1 MFFVGGVVHGVS
13 RRVHDP
19 RLRWHKNL
27 LTLATHQTGKLL
39 GIASLGW
46 AGHLVHVALP
56 GSRGIRIGWLQL
68 LTFLPSPHGLLP
80 LLTGNWQLYAEHP
93 DRLPHVFGRL
103 DSATGSAIL
112 TFTGTYSPRS
122 GSLWLSDVAHH
133 HLAVGIVALLVT
145 HLLSVAEL
153 PRNPI
158 ASIHF
163 DLAVSL
169 AALGTASSFAA
180 NHLGAFTPYAFLAND
195 LVAQAALYTHHQ
207 YIAGFFMCGAFAHGS
222 IFLVR
227 DTAVV
232 GTVIGWML
240 AYRAGLV
247 SLLSVLCLFLGFHTL
262 GLYVHND
269 VMQAMGTPE
278 KQVALLPVFAEWLQ
292 LAHGSHLGT
301 TLTAGDFLV
310 HHAIALG
317 LHTTTLV
324 LVKAAVNA
332 RSSKLMPD
340 KATFGY
346 GFPCDG
352 PGRGGT

>member
-1 MFFVGGVVHGVS
+1 
-13 RRVHDP
+13 
-19 RLRWHKNL
+19 
-27 LTLATHQTGKLL
+27 
-39 GIASLGW
+39 
-46 AGHLVHVALP
+46 
-56 GSRGIRIGWLQL
+56 
-68 LTFLPSPHGLLP
+68 
-80 LLTGNWQLYAEHP
+80 
-93 DRLPHVFGRL
+93 
-103 DSATGSAIL
+103 
-112 TFTGTYSPRS
+112 
-122 GSLWLSDVAHH
+122 
-133 HLAVGIVALLVT
+133 
-145 HLLSVAEL
+145 LSVAEL

-346 GFPCDG
+346 GFP
-352 PGRGGT
+352 